1 MCASV
6 WRTACGSAAA
16 SSRNPT
22 PSRLRRRAAC
32 WKSSASRSPLRTTRA
47 TCSSSRE
54 VAMWLFRLLA
64 LACLALPAAAQA
76 WPTRVVKFVSPYP
89 PGGSVDPL
97 ARIFAAKLGESLK
110 QQVIVE
116 NRTRASGVIGSDYV
130 AKSAPDGYTFVF
142 IFDTHSVHQ
151 ALNPN
156 LPFDPVKDFAPV
168 MLVGTA
174 PMAVTTGASKP
185 YKNFAEVVAAAK
197 AAPDKLTIGN
207 VGNGSLGHL
216 ATILLNQAAGV
227 KLVPIP
233 YKGGGP
239 LSTDVLGGQVD
250 FAMAS
255 TAAQAQYVR
264 SGKMRALALTGD
276 KRSSTMPDV
285 PTLKELG
292 IPWQGAYAFWGILAP
307 AGTPKPI
314 IDKLVAELNK
324 AIKQPDVN
332 KTLTETL
339 GMDVLALSPE
349 ATGKFLGDA
358 IQRWGKVVKDNN
370 IHAE

>member
-1 MCASV
+1 
-6 WRTACGSAAA
+6 
-16 SSRNPT
+16 
-22 PSRLRRRAAC
+22 
-32 WKSSASRSPLRTTRA
+32 
-47 TCSSSRE
+47 
-54 VAMWLFRLLA
+54 MWLSRVFAFLVTGIVCVTA
-64 LACLALPAAAQA
+64 HGQD
-76 WPTRVVKFVSPYP
+76 WPTKPVKFVSPYP

-97 ARIFAAKLGESLK
+97 ARLLAAKVGESLK
-110 QQVIVE
+110 TSFIVE
-116 NRTRASGVIGSDYV
+116 NRTGASGIIGTDYV
-130 AKSAPDGYTFVF
+130 AKSPPDGYTFVF

-151 ALNPN
+151 ALNAR
-156 LPFDPVKDFAPV
+156 LPFDPIKDFAPV
-168 MLVGTA
+168 MIVGDA
-174 PMAVTTGASKP
+174 PMVLTTGAGKP
-185 YKNFAEVVAAAK
+185 YKTFADVVAAAK
-197 AAPDKLTIGN
+197 AKPDTLTVGN

-216 ATILLNQAAGV
+216 ASILLNQAAGI
-227 KLVPIP
+227 KMVPIP

-276 KRSSTMPDV
+276 KRSPTMPDV
-285 PTLKELG
+285 PTLAELG
-292 IPWQGAYAFWGILAP
+292 VPWQGAYAFWGILAP

-324 AIKQPDVN
+324 AIKLPEVH

-339 GMDVLALSPE
+339 GMDVLALGPE
-349 ATGKFLGDA
+349 ATGQFIKEA

-370 IHAE
+370 IRAE